1 MQRQSDTRGP
11 WCRLP
16 LRLVRIVTDLPMW
29 MFRRS
34 QTSQEKAVL
43 GSEVFGF
50 LEALNRWS
58 VGDADQA
65 IRKEYGDPIDTIDRG
80 QTGKGPWQA
89 CERWLSDKWRGS
101 DGVWKFSGCF
111 KSRKQGLQMVHIMF
125 CIFYLPV
132 SAASIADTRQ
142 QASAE
147 AVTIPF
153 HEVPLPYYSTPTC
166 DIPAKD

>member
-1 MQRQSDTRGP
+1 
-11 WCRLP
+11 
-16 LRLVRIVTDLPMW
+16 MW

-101 DGVWKFSGCF
+101 DGVRKFSGCF
-111 KSRKQGLQMVHIMF
+111 KCQAPTI
-125 CIFYLPV
+125 
-132 SAASIADTRQ
+132 AASRGSRATDSRDMRQ
-142 QASAE
+142 QLAS
-147 AVTIPF
+147 
-153 HEVPLPYYSTPTC
+153 
-166 DIPAKD
+166 KDCRWCT